1 MQTVGVAMLRNLVSP
16 ILDRPVIHHIGVVAI
31 NHKQIEQTKTLLG
44 LEEAYSGYVPA
55 YQAECVFLVGQ
66 GPPIEFILS
75 EQPALKNFNR
85 GVGGIHHIAFQV
97 PSIEELAAKLRL
109 QDIAMLEPRPVQGAG
124 PFVVNFLPPRVL
136 GYIVEFVEL
145 VDQR

>member
-1 MQTVGVAMLRNLVSP
+1 MLRNLVSP

-31 NHKQIEQTKTLLG
+31 NRKQIEQTKTLLG

-85 GVGGIHHIAFQV
+85 GVGGIHHIAFQI

>member
-1 MQTVGVAMLRNLVSP
+1 MQTVGVAMLRNLVLP

-31 NHKQIEQTKTLLG
+31 NRKQIEQTKTLLG

>member
-1 MQTVGVAMLRNLVSP
+1 MFKNLVSP
-16 ILDRPVIHHIGVVAI
+16 ILERPVIHHIGVIAI
-31 NHKQIEQTKTLLG
+31 NRKQIEQTKTLLG

-55 YQAECVFLVGQ
+55 YQAECIFLVGQ

-97 PSIEELAAKLRL
+97 PSIAELAEKLRL
-109 QDIAMLEPRPVQGAG
+109 QEIAMLEPRPVQGAG
-124 PFVVNFLPPRVL
+124 PFVVNFLHPRVL
-136 GYIVEFVEL
+136 GYTVEFVEL
-145 VDQR
+145 INDDH

>member
-1 MQTVGVAMLRNLVSP
+1 MQTVGVAMLRDLVSP

-31 NHKQIEQTKTLLG
+31 NRKQIEQTKTLLG

>member
-31 NHKQIEQTKTLLG
+31 NRKQIEQTKTLLG

>member
-1 MQTVGVAMLRNLVSP
+1 MLRNLVSP

-31 NHKQIEQTKTLLG
+31 NRKQIEQTKTLLG

>member
-1 MQTVGVAMLRNLVSP
+1 MVSP
-16 ILDRPVIHHIGVVAI
+16 ILDRPVVHHIGVIAV
-31 NHKQIEQTKTLLG
+31 NRKQIEQTKTLLG

-55 YQAECVFLVGQ
+55 YQAECIFLVGQ

>member
-1 MQTVGVAMLRNLVSP
+1 MQTVGVVMLRNLVSP

-31 NHKQIEQTKTLLG
+31 NRKQIEQTKTLLG

>member
-1 MQTVGVAMLRNLVSP
+1 MFKSLVSP
-16 ILDRPVIHHIGVVAI
+16 ILDRPVIHHIGVIAI
-31 NHKQIEQTKTLLG
+31 NRKQIEQTKTLLG

-55 YQAECVFLVGQ
+55 YQAECIFLVGQ

-75 EQPALKNFNR
+75 EQSALKDFNR

-97 PSIEELAAKLRL
+97 PSIDELAAKLRL
-109 QDIAMLEPRPVQGAG
+109 QGITMLEPRPVQGAG